1 LLSSI
6 LGGLFAMCLALLS
19 PEYIQG
25 LFVLK
30 EGVSAVRYASTV
42 GMIWGLFIGAA
53 VGGFSAAL
61 SVLLNLIRLRI
72 QISKTEAKK

>member
-1 LLSSI
+1 
-6 LGGLFAMCLALLS
+6 MCLALLS